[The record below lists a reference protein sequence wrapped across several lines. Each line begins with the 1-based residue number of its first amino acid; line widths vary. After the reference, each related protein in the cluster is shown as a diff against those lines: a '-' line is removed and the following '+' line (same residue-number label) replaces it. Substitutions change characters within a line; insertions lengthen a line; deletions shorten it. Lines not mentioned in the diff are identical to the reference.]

1 MSPAQPEPAAS
12 CSTVPGL
19 PQPQRA
25 WAAFTLALAIV
36 MSVLDGTMMAVALP
50 TIARELEVTASASIW
65 IVNAYQLTIVVAL
78 LPMASLGE
86 ILGYRR
92 VYCTGLAVF
101 TLASLLCA
109 NSDSLTTLTLARILQ
124 GFGAAG
130 VMSLSPALVRFIYPP
145 HRLGRG
151 IALNAL
157 VVALAAAFG
166 PTAAAAILYIGPW
179 PWLFAINVPLGCLAL
194 VVGMRVLPSLPVS
207 QGRFDTFSALLHAIT
222 FGLLIYSIDE
232 LGHGQEWPIV
242 AAGISIALV
251 VGYFLVRRQLS
262 RPAPLLPV
270 DLLRNPI
277 ISLSIATSS
286 CSFAAQMIAML
297 IIPFYFHQSLGF
309 GAVETGLT
317 LTAWPLAGGVTAP
330 LAGRLVEHYPAG
342 VLGGI
347 GLALLALGLALLAM
361 APPGA
366 EQLDLIWRLAIC
378 GAGFGLFQSPNN
390 RTIMVTAPPKR
401 SGGAGGLLGT
411 ARLFGQSLGAALSAL
426 VFAWAPDNIQAV
438 GLGLAAGFAAVGA
451 LFSALRLTRRP

>member
-1 MSPAQPEPAAS
+1 
-12 CSTVPGL
+12 
-19 PQPQRA
+19 
-25 WAAFTLALAIV
+25 
-36 MSVLDGTMMAVALP
+36 MMAVALP
-50 TIARELEVTASASIW
+50 TIARELEVSASASIW

-92 VYCTGLAVF
+92 VYCTGLAIF

-109 NSDSLTTLTLARILQ
+109 SSDSLTTLTLARILQ

-166 PTAAAAILYIGPW
+166 PTAAAVILYIGPW

-194 VVGMRVLPSLPVS
+194 LVGMRVLPSLPVS
-207 QGRFDTFSALLHAIT
+207 QGRFDTVSAILHAIT

-232 LGHGQEWPIV
+232 LGHGQDLPIV
-242 AAGISIALV
+242 AAGIAIALV
-251 VGYFLVRRQLS
+251 VGVFLVRRQLTRS
-262 RPAPLLPV
+262 APLLPV
-270 DLLRNPI
+270 DLLRIPM

-297 IIPFYFHQSLGF
+297 IIPFYFHENLGF

-317 LTAWPLAGGVTAP
+317 LTAWPLAVAITAP

-342 VLGGI
+342 LLGGM
-347 GLALLALGLALLAM
+347 GLALLALGLSLLAM

-366 EQLDLIWRLAIC
+366 EQIDLIWRLAIC

-390 RTIMVTAPPKR
+390 RTIMTTAPPKR

-451 LFSALRLTRRP
+451 LFSGLRLAKRS